1 MVPPGILS
9 GGVMALR
16 SVRSILLAGMAFGLA
31 WGSAAAAAEMAAE
44 VGAEKAEI
52 DTRLDRDYPRL
63 EALYKDIHAHPELA
77 FQETAT
83 AAKLAK
89 AMRALGF
96 EVTEHVGK
104 TGVVAVYRNGPGP
117 TVMVRTELDA
127 LPMEEKTGLP
137 YASHAVQTWNGK
149 PTPVAHSC
157 GHDIHMAAWV
167 GAAAQLVAMK
177 SRWHGTLVFI
187 GQPAEEA
194 IGGARAMLAD
204 GLLTRFPKPDIG
216 FAQHVSNGPDG
227 MVGYRP
233 GVFTSN
239 SDSFEITFQGR
250 GAHGS
255 RPQLSIDPVMEA
267 ARFVVDVQSVISRE
281 KDPAAFGVVTVGS
294 VQSGSAGNII
304 PDSALLRGTIRS
316 YEPQVRGKLKEGV
329 QRTARAVAEMAA
341 APPPTVDFD
350 GSASAV
356 VNDPAL
362 TARTAAVFKA
372 AFGPHAV
379 LVPGPNSAS
388 EDYSEFILAGV
399 PSVFWGLGGYDPKV
413 IAAYRAKGQEPPGNH
428 SPQFAP
434 DPEPSIRT
442 GVEAM
447 TLAVLNVMS

>member
-1 MVPPGILS
+1 
-9 GGVMALR
+9 MALR
-16 SVRSILLAGMAFGLA
+16 SVRSILLAGVAVAIA
-31 WGSAAAAAEMAAE
+31 WGSGAQAADVARQ
-44 VGAEKAEI
+44 KAEI
-52 DTRLDRDYPRL
+52 DARLMGDYPHL
-63 EALYKDIHAHPELA
+63 EGLYKDIHAHPELA

-89 AMRALGF
+89 EMRALGF

-104 TGVVAVYRNGPGP
+104 TGIVAVYRNGAGP

-167 GAAAQLVAMK
+167 GAAAELVAMK
-177 SRWHGTLVFI
+177 AQWHGTLVFI

-194 IGGARAMLAD
+194 IGGAHAMLAD

-216 FAQHVSNGPDG
+216 FAQHVSNAPEGL
-227 MVGYRP
+227 VAYRP

-239 SDSFEITFQGR
+239 ADSFEVTFQGR

-255 RPQLSIDPVMEA
+255 RPQLSIDPVLEA
-267 ARFVVDVQSVISRE
+267 ARFVVDVQSVVSRE

-294 VQSGSAGNII
+294 IQSGSAGNII
-304 PDSALLRGTIRS
+304 PDAALLRGTIRS
-316 YEPQVRGKLKEGV
+316 YEPEVRVKLKAGL
-329 QRTARAVAEMAA
+329 QRTAKAVAEMAD
-341 APPPTVDFD
+341 APPPRVDFTD
-350 GSASAV
+350 SASAV
-356 VNDPAL
+356 VNDAAL
-362 TARTAAVFKA
+362 TARTATVFKA
-372 AFGPHAV
+372 AFGPRAV
-379 LVPGPNSAS
+379 LAAAPNSAS
-388 EDYSEFILAGV
+388 EDYSEYILAGV

>member
-1 MVPPGILS
+1 
-9 GGVMALR
+9 MAFKTFR
-16 SVRSILLAGMAFGLA
+16 RILLAGAALA
-31 WGSAAAAAEMAAE
+31 LAGGSAQAADVATQ
-44 VGAEKAEI
+44 KAEI
-52 DTRLDRDYPRL
+52 DARLQRDYPHL
-63 EALYKDIHAHPELA
+63 DALYKDIHAHPELA

-89 AMRALGF
+89 EMRALGF
-96 EVTEHVGK
+96 QVTEHVGK
-104 TGVVAVYRNGPGP
+104 TGIVAVYRNGSGP
-117 TVMVRTELDA
+117 VVMVRTELDA

-167 GAAAQLVAMK
+167 GAAEQLVAMK
-177 SRWHGTLVFI
+177 DQWHGTLVFI

-204 GLLTRFPKPDIG
+204 GLLTRFPRPEIG
-216 FAQHVSNGPDG
+216 FAQHVANTPVGY
-227 MVGYRP
+227 VGYRP
-233 GVFTSN
+233 GAFTSN
-239 SDSFEITFQGR
+239 ADSFEITFKGR

-267 ARFVVDVQSVISRE
+267 ARFVVDVQSVVSRE
-281 KDPAAFGVVTVGS
+281 KDPGAFGVVTVGS
-294 VQSGSAGNII
+294 IQSGSAGNII

-316 YEPQVRGKLKEGV
+316 YEPEVRTKLKEGLA
-329 QRTARAVAEMAA
+329 RTAKAVAEMAA
-341 APPPTVDFD
+341 APPASVDFTD
-350 GSASAV
+350 SAAAV
-356 VNDPAL
+356 VNDPTL

-372 AFGPHAV
+372 AFGTHAV
-379 LVPGPNSAS
+379 LLPGPNSAS